1 MYCPLQCSGARVS
14 IFCLALCRALFT
26 YLFISR
32 VLELSDGSS
41 VEEEENGNNSS
52 VMDDEL
58 EGDDCEFEGDKGTG
72 VPNSEDVGSDLAD
85 FIVDDDDEAE
95 DEEDM

>member
-1 MYCPLQCSGARVS
+1 MY
-14 IFCLALCRALFT
+14 LA
-26 YLFISR
+26 ISR

-41 VEEEENGNNSS
+41 VEEEGNGDNSS
-52 VMDDEL
+52 VVGEEL
-58 EGDDCEFEGDKGTG
+58 EGDDCEFEEDEETG